1 MFSALHTRESSAV
14 FILSSVL
21 LSIFTEVIFLK
32 INLVRRLT
40 ESAIMLAVSTLLSM
54 ITLVRMPFGGSLT
67 PVSMLPMFIIA
78 YRYGVGWGFFT
89 GVTSGLLQMFLG
101 MDSLSYA
108 TNWVAAVSIILFDY
122 LIAFGATGMAG
133 LFRKSFKSR
142 WLGFSLGITLGCM
155 VRFLCHFLTGVTVW
169 KAYATSMPVGLYSLL
184 YNGAY
189 MLPETVMTVV
199 VGVILTSFVDFTS
212 PTLRKVNRK

>member
-1 MFSALHTRESSAV
+1 M
-14 FILSSVL
+14 
-21 LSIFTEVIFLK
+21 K

-108 TNWVAAVSIILFDY
+108 TNWVAVVSIILFDY
-122 LIAFGATGMAG
+122 LIAFGATGLAG
-133 LFRKSFKSR
+133 AFRKSIKNRGLSFA
-142 WLGFSLGITLGCM
+142 LGITLGCA

-169 KAYATSMPVGLYSLL
+169 KEYAESMPVGLYSLL
-184 YNGAY
+184 YNGSY
-189 MLPETVMTVV
+189 MLPEMVMTVV

-212 PTLRKVNRK
+212 VTLRKASRK